1 MLTKLVDYEYYS
13 KNYGGSSIPESSFN
27 NFSIKASAYVNKYTS
42 NRINDSNIN
51 DNIKNCTCEIVDL
64 LYSQNSKKI
73 KIENDK
79 LVASETVGKHSKS
92 YVNNTNLIEKQIL
105 DEDELN
111 TNCFKICYKYLA
123 STGLMNRSVKCFH
136 IQ

>member
-27 NFSIKASAYVNKYTS
+27 NLSIRASTYVNKNTY
-42 NRINDSNIN
+42 NRINETNVSE
-51 DNIKNCTCEIVDL
+51 NIKNCTCEIADL
-64 LYSQNSKKI
+64 LYSQEIKKN

-92 YVNNTNLIEKQIL
+92 YVNNANLIEKQVLNDIEL
-105 DEDELN
+105 DN
-111 TNCFKICYKYLA
+111 SCYNICYKYLA
-123 STGLMNRSVKCFH
+123 STGLMNRGVKCFR